1 MIKYNENNKVK
12 LYFLIYITICSI
24 SIVTWIIII
33 LFIKKFYI
41 IKLFYFLKKILC
53 ACALFLMGKY
63 IAHMMIMFDHYT
75 YREIQ

>member
-53 ACALFLMGKY
+53 ASALFLMGKY
-63 IAHMMIMFDHYT
+63 MMIMFDHYT

>member
-24 SIVTWIIII
+24 SIATWIIII
-33 LFIKKFYI
+33 LFIKFYI

-53 ACALFLMGKY
+53 ASALFLMGKY
-63 IAHMMIMFDHYT
+63 IAHTMITFDHYT